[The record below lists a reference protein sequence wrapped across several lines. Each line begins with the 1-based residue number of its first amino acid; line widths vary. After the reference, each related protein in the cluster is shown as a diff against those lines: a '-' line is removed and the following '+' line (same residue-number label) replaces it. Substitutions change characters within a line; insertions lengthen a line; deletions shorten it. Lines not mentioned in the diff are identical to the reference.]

1 MIIGFVG
8 LSHLG
13 IVTSFAAASKGCEVI
28 GHDPDLVL
36 CRRLQAGDLPVFEPG
51 LPELRQA
58 HRTRIRF
65 THEAAALSRCEL
77 VVFAPDIPTDVG
89 NRSDVS
95 VLERLL
101 EHTVGHVPAEATL
114 VILSQVPPGF
124 TRTLAQRRGASRV
137 YYQVETLVFGS
148 AVERACHPERFI
160 VGCWDP
166 QAPLPPAY
174 HEWLKAFDCP
184 VFPMRY
190 ESAELA
196 KIAVNMFLASSVS
209 TANTLAELCEVL
221 GADWDEIIP
230 ALQADRR
237 IGPQAYLRP
246 GLGLAGGNLE
256 RDLETVRELA
266 SQHGTEAG
274 IVDAWLVNSA
284 HRREWVLK
292 ALREAVGP
300 ADHDP
305 AIGVWGLAY
314 KPHTHS
320 TKNSPALNLLE
331 ALRPCTVTAYDPQA
345 VLPES
350 GFSHVSM
357 AASALDAC
365 ASVDALAILTAWP
378 EFASID
384 PGAIRA
390 RMRGRLVVDPFGVL
404 DGRRCAEAGLRHRR
418 LGLPAA
424 DEVSDE
430 RVLHV

>member
-1 MIIGFVG
+1 MNIGFVG

-13 IVTSFAAASKGCEVI
+13 LVTSIAAASKGFEVI
-28 GHDPDLVL
+28 GHDPDAAL
-36 CRRLQAGDLPVFEPG
+36 CRRLQDGDLPVFEPG
-51 LPELRQA
+51 LPELLQA
-58 HRTRIRF
+58 HRARIRF
-65 THEAAALSRCEL
+65 THEAAALARCEL
-77 VVFAPDIPTDVG
+77 VVFAPDVPTDAG
-89 NRSDVS
+89 NRSDTS
-95 VLERLL
+95 ALGRLL
-101 EHTVGHVPAEATL
+101 EGTVGHVPAEAAL

-148 AVERACHPERFI
+148 AVERACRPERFI
-160 VGCWDP
+160 VGCRDP
-166 QAPLPPAY
+166 RAPLPPAY
-174 HEWLKAFDCP
+174 RKWLQAFGCP

-256 RDLETVRELA
+256 RDLETARALA
-266 SQHGTEAG
+266 GEHGTEAG
-274 IVDAWLVNSA
+274 VVDAWLVNSA

-292 ALREAVGP
+292 ALRDEACSAGR
-300 ADHDP
+300 DP

-320 TKNSPALNLLE
+320 TKNSPALGLLE
-331 ALRPCTVTAYDPQA
+331 ALRPYAVAAYDPHA
-345 VLPES
+345 VLPQA
-350 GFSHVSM
+350 GFSHVRQ
-357 AASALDAC
+357 AASALNACDA
-365 ASVDALAILTAWP
+365 VDALAILTAWP

-424 DEVSDE
+424 DEVNGE
-430 RVLHV
+430 RLLRV